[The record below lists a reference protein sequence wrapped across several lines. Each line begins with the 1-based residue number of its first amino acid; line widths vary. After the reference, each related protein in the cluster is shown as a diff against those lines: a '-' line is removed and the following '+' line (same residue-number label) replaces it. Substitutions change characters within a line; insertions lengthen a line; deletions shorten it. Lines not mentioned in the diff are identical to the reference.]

1 MAFGSKVLS
10 ESCSFEPY
18 WWRAAPHE
26 EVAAAPPPGKTEV
39 AIVGSGITGLVAAL
53 HLARGGRQVTVFEAR
68 EPGHG
73 ASTRNAGYVGRTLK
87 HGFGE
92 LIEGHGLEFAKR
104 IYGELMEAFLAVKD
118 TVERERIHCHYR
130 QQGRLL
136 LATSPAMYEAM
147 AREFALREK
156 HRGEPFAMVSRA
168 EQSREIGSEHYF
180 GGVKIDDHAG
190 LHPGLYHKGLLDAAR
205 AAGVTILA
213 HTPVRRIVRSEDGFM
228 VWLPHGKI
236 SAKEVVVATNGY
248 SGDAL
253 PWLQRRVMPFDAY
266 QTVSEAM
273 DARLV
278 RQLLP
283 GDRTYIDWNF
293 NVDWMRRAPG
303 DPTRII
309 FGGLTGGRNQDLR
322 IMAELLHLRLLRVF
336 PELANMRFDHVWTGK
351 CAGTFD
357 LYPHIGQHEGHSL
370 WGGVLLRRG
379 SDGNAVRN
387 EACPPHPRE
396 GGRRKRIRPPNAID
410 PALLGQSMVR
420 SLRDPLDEPEGQVA
434 RIPLPWGKE
443 FHATSLLLLP
453 AS

>member
-1 MAFGSKVLS
+1 MAYGSKVLS
-10 ESCSFEPY
+10 EGCSFEPY

-26 EVAAAPPPGKTEV
+26 AVTPTPPPGTSDV
-39 AIVGSGITGLVAAL
+39 AIIGSGITGLVAAL
-53 HLARGGRQVTVFEAR
+53 HLARGGRRVMVLEAH

-118 TVERERIHCHYR
+118 TVEQERIHCHYR

-136 LATSPAMYEAM
+136 LATSSAMYEAM

-156 HRGEPFAMVSRA
+156 HLGEPFAMVSRA

-190 LHPGLYHKGLLDAAR
+190 LHPGLYHRGLLDAAR
-205 AAGVTILA
+205 TAGVTILA
-213 HTPVRRIVRSEDGFM
+213 HTPVRRIEKSGDGFI
-228 VWLPHGKI
+228 VWSPG
-236 SAKEVVVATNGY
+236 AKVAARAVIVATNGY

-253 PWLQRRVMPFDAY
+253 PWLKRRLMPFDAY
-266 QTVSEAM
+266 QTVSEPMGA
-273 DARLV
+273 DV
-278 RQLLP
+278 VQQLLP

-322 IMAELLHLRLLRVF
+322 IMAERLHSRLLRVF
-336 PELANMRFDHVWTGK
+336 PDLANMRFDHVWTGK

-357 LYPHIGQHEGHSL
+357 LYPHIGQHEGIHYGVGYCFAGVPMGTL
-370 WGGVLLRRG
+370 FGAKLARRILGEAGGE
-379 SDGNAVRN
+379 SAFD
-387 EACPPHPRE
+387 
-396 GGRRKRIRPPNAID
+396 RPMP
-410 PALLGQSMVR
+410 S
-420 SLRDPLDEPEGQVA
+420 
-434 RIPLPWGKE
+434 IPLYWGNPWFVPYAIRWMSRKDR
-443 FHATSLLLLP
+443 
-453 AS
+453 